1 MGIHGGSPGTR
12 FAKNEELGQTA
23 PIGGGEGGGYV
34 PMNLEGGFPVVQ
46 VGLKDI
52 RAKVVM

>member
-23 PIGGGEGGGYV
+23 PIWGGEGGYV

-46 VGLKDI
+46 VGLEDV